1 MTLLLLGGTSD
12 ARRLAQRLHERGG
25 DVIYSLAGLVRQPQ
39 IDCRIVSGGF
49 TPLGGLRQFIEME
62 KVAAILD
69 ATHPYAQRMS
79 DTAVAAARHCGI
91 PVWRYQRPPWHAQS
105 ADDWHDFDSWEQ
117 LIPQLLTRR
126 SVFFSAGQ
134 LQQTFVDQLIDQ
146 LNNTNQRHTLRT
158 ATRPQI
164 KLPQTMTWIED
175 IGPFDIDAERAL
187 FERFEV
193 DTLVTKNSGGSATA
207 AKITVARE
215 QGLPVF
221 LLTRPPL
228 VGADEEFSDF
238 DLCFDFVAR
247 RTSEAA

>member
-12 ARRLAQRLHERGG
+12 ARRIAQRLHERDS

-49 TPLGGLRQFIEME
+49 TPIGGLRQFIETE

-69 ATHPYAQRMS
+69 ATHPYAQQMS
-79 DTAVAAARHCGI
+79 DTAVTVARHYGI

-105 ADDWHDFDSWEQ
+105 ADDWHDFDSWQQ
-117 LIPQLLTRR
+117 LVPLLLSRR

-134 LQQTFVDQLIDQ
+134 LQQTFVDQLIGQ
-146 LNNTNQRHTLRT
+146 LNHTNQRQALRT
-158 ATRPQI
+158 AIRPQI
-164 KLPQTMTWIED
+164 KLPQTMIWIED

-193 DTLVTKNSGGSATA
+193 DTLVTKNSGGDATA
-207 AKITVARE
+207 AKLTVARE

-221 LLTRPPL
+221 LLSRPPL
-228 VGADEEFSDF
+228 LAADEEFADS

-247 RTSEAA
+247 RIGEAA